1 MSMYV
6 FSTIY
11 RVFDSA
17 RKEINTQPVEP
28 AAREKR
34 GRRNVL
40 HGLGFYVCV
49 CVGIWV
55 KCHKEANNKNL
66 IQTRAAHTMCSG
78 PVSENR
84 FG

>member
-49 CVGIWV
+49 CG
-55 KCHKEANNKNL
+55 NL
-66 IQTRAAHTMCSG
+66 GQMPQRSEQQELNPNPSRTHYVLG
-78 PVSENR
+78 PSE
-84 FG
+84 